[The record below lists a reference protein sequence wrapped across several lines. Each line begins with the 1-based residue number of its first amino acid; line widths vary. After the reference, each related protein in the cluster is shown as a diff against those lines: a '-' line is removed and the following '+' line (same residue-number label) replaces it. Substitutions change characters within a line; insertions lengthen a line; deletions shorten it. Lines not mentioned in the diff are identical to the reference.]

1 MAMLKKLSTKTM
13 VVLFVAGLVLLYL
26 YQSSSKP
33 AAKNGCSSGM
43 CGKTSGYQSRTSH
56 YETSPKMQKTQPAA
70 ISGADVG
77 DMGDYAPA
85 DLSGSINL
93 DIGCSMKAG
102 TGLASSLMPR
112 EVASQEDYAQF
123 APNDILKGQNFLD
136 PRQQVGWP
144 ETIGGTIRNGNHD
157 LRADPPNSKDQ
168 YIWNNS
174 TIVPDL
180 MQRNLFCN

>member
-1 MAMLKKLSTKTM
+1 MALLRKLSPKTLI
-13 VVLFVAGLVLLYL
+13 VIVAIAALLFYL
-26 YQSSSKP
+26 YSSNNKIV
-33 AAKNGCSSGM
+33 ATVKKEMYMKQGSG
-43 CGKTSGYQSRTSH
+43 KAQA
-56 YETSPKMQKTQPAA
+56 QA
-70 ISGADVG
+70 ISGANLD
-77 DMGDYAPA
+77 DDYGDYAPA
-85 DLSGSINL
+85 NLAGTSINT

-136 PRQQVGWP
+136 PREQVGWP

-157 LRADPPNSKDQ
+157 LRADPPNPKDQ
-168 YIWNNS
+168 YVWNNS

>member
-1 MAMLKKLSTKTM
+1 MIKKLSVKSIIILALVAFALWYLLSDNTKAKSAYTT
-13 VVLFVAGLVLLYL
+13 
-26 YQSSSKP
+26 KP
-33 AAKNGCSSGM
+33 APKDNKKSAPSASQGVVGMDVEDDSG
-43 CGKTSGYQSRTSH
+43 
-56 YETSPKMQKTQPAA
+56 
-70 ISGADVG
+70 
-77 DMGDYAPA
+77 YAPA

-93 DIGCSMKAG
+93 DLGCSMKAG
-102 TGLASSLMPR
+102 TGLASSLMPH

-157 LRADPPNSKDQ
+157 LRVDPPNPKSS
-168 YIWNNS
+168 YVWNNS

>member
-1 MAMLKKLSTKTM
+1 MIKKLSVKSMIILALVALALWYIMSDNTK
-13 VVLFVAGLVLLYL
+13 VKSAYAPKSAPVKDDKSA
-26 YQSSSKP
+26 P
-33 AAKNGCSSGM
+33 ASRVMGMDVDDDSG
-43 CGKTSGYQSRTSH
+43 
-56 YETSPKMQKTQPAA
+56 
-70 ISGADVG
+70 
-77 DMGDYAPA
+77 YAPA

-93 DIGCSMKAG
+93 DLGCSMKAG

-157 LRADPPNSKDQ
+157 LRVDPPNPKSG
-168 YIWNNS
+168 YVWNNS